1 MMRNALILATSVLI
15 LGTLG
20 CGGGGS
26 SVSRRKKMNAAEKR
40 YRPGNEV
47 IVGGIDFNR
56 YWPRE
61 EVVKLSAEDKAKLQ
75 ELALTGMKG
84 NNWEHCRDVL
94 VALGEHAMPAL
105 INQVDSKQPTAAAAD
120 PIPVVV
126 GSKVKSLGQL
136 SHDVLLEIVQY
147 HSKYK
152 GKLPVRTKVAWQA
165 WWEANKAGLEI
176 R

>member
-1 MMRNALILATSVLI
+1 
-15 LGTLG
+15 
-20 CGGGGS
+20 
-26 SVSRRKKMNAAEKR
+26 MNAAEKR
-40 YRPGNEV
+40 YRQGNEV

-61 EVVKLSAEDKAKLQ
+61 EVVKLSAEDQAKLR

-105 INQVDSKQPTAAAAD
+105 INQVDSKEPTAAAAD

-136 SHDVLLEIVQY
+136 SHDVLLEIVEY

-152 GKLPVRTKVAWQA
+152 GKLPVRSKVAWQA
-165 WWEANKAGLEI
+165 WWDANKAGLEI